1 MIPSYQTEESRV
13 LWETLTLV
21 SKRHLITLSLVF
33 WRPLQKSGHL
43 TPASSTGGP
52 LFILAQP
59 CLPSFICSCA
69 PTPRSAKEALPA
81 VGCLHPALARGP
93 PVLPKERHGTEC
105 GRDRRAGW
113 IDSRGPAWLAPGMRR
128 AGKMLGELRRR
139 LGQVWGTGVEDCG
152 SGVGAG
158 VPGLAEGAGAGKGLV
173 SRRTPGMLRGC
184 RGAVFIPGLCPGSLL
199 PEEPPVLSPAPPGPE
214 ATWLCLWAR
223 LVFRG
228 ARGSRSARGCTTLSP
243 WKFEAAWL
251 GQMSR
256 CPSVPWHLC
265 TPSFPPSQLL
275 PPRFRPCI
283 RHYVLPMAFGLARCS

>member
-1 MIPSYQTEESRV
+1 MSSPAEVAHEAAAF
-13 LWETLTLV
+13 
-21 SKRHLITLSLVF
+21 LI
-33 WRPLQKSGHL
+33 Q
-43 TPASSTGGP
+43 
-52 LFILAQP
+52 
-59 CLPSFICSCA
+59 
-69 PTPRSAKEALPA
+69 EALPA
-81 VGCLHPALARGP
+81 IGCLHPALARGP

-158 VPGLAEGAGAGKGLV
+158 VPGLAEGAGAGKGLL
-173 SRRTPGMLRGC
+173 SRRTPGMLRDC

-199 PEEPPVLSPAPPGPE
+199 PEEPPALSPAPPGPE

-243 WKFEAAWL
+243 WKFEAAWS

-265 TPSFPPSQLL
+265 TPSLPLL
-275 PPRFRPCI
+275 PAAAAEIPALYSALRPPHGFRTSQMQLGSQI
-283 RHYVLPMAFGLARCS
+283 RGLGTISL